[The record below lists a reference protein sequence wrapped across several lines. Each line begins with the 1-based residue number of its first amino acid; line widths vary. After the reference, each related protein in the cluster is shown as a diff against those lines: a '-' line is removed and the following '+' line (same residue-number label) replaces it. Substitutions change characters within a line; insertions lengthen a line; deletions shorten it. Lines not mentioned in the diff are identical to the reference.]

1 MEPPLVSIVMPVFNT
16 GGYLRE
22 AIDSVLQ
29 QQALDNCALPA
40 YELILVD
47 DRSSDPETLA
57 ILESAPRL
65 DARIRVL
72 KNERAKGAAGGRN
85 TGILNARG
93 AWVGFLD
100 SDDLWLPKAL
110 AVRWRFIL
118 DHPEAKWIAAQYF
131 LLKPEIGLVDKPLSV
146 RSPNLYA
153 AIKDDYEAGRTSLM
167 ARPVEMLAKNCL
179 VSIGTVLID
188 RELLLAKEMFNE
200 GLRRAEDYHLW
211 FKCARDHDL
220 WMLPFDVAVYRIRP
234 GSLTH
239 GDDPKYLFEDRM
251 IALLL
256 QDRSFEKYENLL
268 RERLDLVLRD
278 HCDHYRIQKMYGAAF
293 HWASK
298 WVTKRP
304 LAKGAWKQL
313 LASVL
318 RF

>member
-29 QQALDNCALPA
+29 QQALDECAVPA
-40 YELILVD
+40 FELILVD
-47 DRSSDPETLA
+47 DQSWDPETLA

-85 TGILNARG
+85 TGILNAHG

-131 LLKPEIGLVDKPLSV
+131 LLKPEIGLVEKPLSV

-153 AIKDDYEAGRTSLM
+153 AIKEDYEAGRASLM
-167 ARPVEMLAKNCL
+167 ARPIEMLAKNCL
-179 VSIGTVLID
+179 IGICTVLID
-188 RELLLAKEMFNE
+188 RELLLAKAIFNE
-200 GLRRAEDYHLW
+200 ALRRAEDYHLW

-239 GDDPKYLFEDRM
+239 GNDPKYLFEDCM

-256 QDRSFEKYENLL
+256 QDRSFKKYENLL

-304 LAKGAWKQL
+304 LVGAAWKQL
-313 LASVL
+313 AATVL
-318 RF
+318 RI

>member
-29 QQALDNCALPA
+29 QQALDDCAVPA
-40 YELILVD
+40 FELIIVD
-47 DRSSDPETLA
+47 DRSWDPETLA
-57 ILESAPRL
+57 ILESAPHL

-72 KNERAKGAAGGRN
+72 KNDRAKGAAGGRN

-118 DHPEAKWIAAQYF
+118 DHPEANWIAAQYF
-131 LLKPEIGLVDKPLSV
+131 LLKPEIGLVENPLSV

-153 AIKDDYEAGRTSLM
+153 AIKEDYEAGRASLM

-179 VSIGTVLID
+179 IGICTVLID
-188 RELLLAKEMFNE
+188 RELLLAKEMFDE

-251 IALLL
+251 IELLL
-256 QDRSFEKYENLL
+256 QDPAFGKYGNLL
-268 RERLDLVLRD
+268 RERLNFVFDD
-278 HCDHYRIQKMYGAAF
+278 YCYHYRRQKLYGKAF
-293 HWASK
+293 RWASE
-298 WVTKRP
+298 WVSKRP
-304 LAKGAWKQL
+304 FAGAAWKQL
-313 LASVL
+313 LASAL
-318 RF
+318 RI